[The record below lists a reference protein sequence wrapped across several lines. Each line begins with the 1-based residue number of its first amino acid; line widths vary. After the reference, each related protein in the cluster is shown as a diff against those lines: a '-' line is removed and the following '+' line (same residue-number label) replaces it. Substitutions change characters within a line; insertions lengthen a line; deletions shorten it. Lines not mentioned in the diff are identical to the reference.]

1 MKNGKLNGKVAVVTG
16 ASKGIGAGIA
26 KEFAAEGASV
36 VVNYASAKQDA
47 DRVVDEISKR
57 GGKAI
62 AIQGSVAKKAEVEQL
77 FAEAEKAFG
86 KIDILVNNAGVYEFV
101 PLEEVSEQQFHRMFD
116 TNVLGMLLATQEA
129 LKHFNS
135 EGGSIIN
142 IGSLASSLTPPTAV
156 VYNATKGA
164 VDAITRTLAKELGPR
179 KIRVNS
185 INPGM
190 VVTEG
195 AVAGG
200 YTEGDMRK
208 MFESHDAARPRRTN
222 GRYCARCGLLRF
234 RRFQM
239 DHWRNAPY
247 RGRPSLGYLPP
258 QHLDCERDLKRL
270 RSDKTGL
277 TPQQVQARQ
286 WFDIALEIVAS
297 TLDHDLFAFA
307 YGMQIDRNR
316 TSAYAVLSTTL
327 RQIGDA
333 CAGNHCLSGNA
344 TGINTDIS
352 QLAVLDLRY
361 LAVRLRELSR
371 EESVDPDWYQ

>member
-1 MKNGKLNGKVAVVTG
+1 MNMNTKKLDGKVAVVTG

-26 KEFAAEGASV
+26 KDFAAEGASV

-62 AIQGSVAKKAEVEQL
+62 TIQGNVTKKSEVERL

-86 KIDILVNNAGVYEFV
+86 KIDILVNNAGVYEWV
-101 PLEEVSEQQFHRMFD
+101 ALEAVTEQQFHRMFD
-116 TNVLGMLLATQEA
+116 TNVLGMLLVTQEG
-129 LKHFNS
+129 LKHFKS

-200 YTEGDMRK
+200 FTEGDIRK
-208 MFESHDAARPRRTN
+208 MLETQTPL
-222 GRYCARCGLLRF
+222 GRIG
-234 RRFQM
+234 QT
-239 DHWRNAPY
+239 
-247 RGRPSLGYLPP
+247 
-258 QHLDCERDLKRL
+258 E
-270 RSDKTGL
+270 
-277 TPQQVQARQ
+277 
-286 WFDIALEIVAS
+286 DIAPAAVFFAS
-297 TLDHDLFAFA
+297 PDSAWISGETLLIA
-307 YGMQIDRNR
+307 GG
-316 TSAYAVLSTTL
+316 L
-327 RQIGDA
+327 R
-333 CAGNHCLSGNA
+333 
-344 TGINTDIS
+344 
-352 QLAVLDLRY
+352 
-361 LAVRLRELSR
+361 
-371 EESVDPDWYQ
+371 